1 MTGYFKIEYAGCNID
16 GALFRPGDGQV
27 EWHLIINPSTED
39 CFENQYVNIKNALN
53 AFISEK
59 KSARPV
65 FMRWFLSDSA
75 NQQKAI
81 ENDEFGCAVSIVE
94 QPPLNGTKVNLWV
107 WLAEDATVR
116 KNKGLWETDFAGARH
131 LWTAKDCRTEGDSEA
146 QTAEMFKDYS
156 VMLEERG
163 CSLKENCIRT
173 WLFVQNIDVNYKG
186 VVKGRREFFSEKGL
200 TADTHY
206 IASTGIAG
214 RVAAAESKVI
224 MDTYAVEGLSEDK
237 IRFLKGASHLNP
249 THEYGVTFER
259 GTAVD
264 HIDRRHV
271 FISGT
276 ASINNKGEVVHTG
289 DITGQT
295 RRMIE
300 NVGVLLNEAECS
312 FDDIAQIIVYL
323 RDISDYKRVVS
334 IIEENFP
341 THPKAFLWA
350 PVCRPGW
357 LVEMECIAVK
367 EL

>member
-1 MTGYFKIEYAGCNID
+1 MDVASFCPCE
-16 GALFRPGDGQV
+16 GQA
-27 EWHLIINPSTED
+27 EWHLIIHPSAED
-39 CFENQYVNIKNALN
+39 CFETQYMNLKNALN
-53 AFISEK
+53 AFITEK
-59 KSARPV
+59 GCARPV

-75 NQQKAI
+75 NQQETVEK
-81 ENDEFGCAVSIVE
+81 DEFGCAVSIVE
-94 QPPLNGTKVNLWV
+94 QPPLDGTKINLWV
-107 WLAEDATVR
+107 WLAENAEAR
-116 KNKGLWETDFAGARH
+116 KSNGLWETDFAGARH
-131 LWTAKDCRTEGDSEA
+131 IWTAKAYRTEGDSEA

-156 VMLEERG
+156 TMLEERG
-163 CSLKENCIRT
+163 CSLKDNCIRT

-186 VVKGRREFFSEKGL
+186 VVKGRREYFTEKGL

-224 MDTYAVEGLSEDK
+224 MDTYAVEGISEGQ

-259 GTAVD
+259 GTSMD
-264 HIDRRHV
+264 HADRRHV

-295 RRMIE
+295 SRMIE
-300 NVGVLLNEAECS
+300 NIGILLKEAECG
-312 FDDIAQIIVYL
+312 FEDIAQLIVYL
-323 RDISDYKRVVS
+323 RDISDYKRVTE
-334 IIEENFP
+334 IIKEQFP
-341 THPKAFLWA
+341 AHPKTFLWA

-357 LVEMECIAVK
+357 LVEMECIAIK